1 MRIKSL
7 LISVCLLANI
17 GNTVF
22 AQFFNPL
29 TIRRGGGGNTI
40 SNIGNFGSYVY
51 VTNLGVFTD
60 GGTPLTVGGIG
71 GAGGYAVDTS
81 GNLQFYGNSTFTSQT
96 TNNFAGRVLLTNMNN
111 AISGDGAGL
120 TNISIPNNN
129 IGIRLLWSSPT
140 NIYIPKMYPADG
152 VTTLSFTNNGLVN
165 MATQWFS
172 FTIPPLLGSNSQLVF
187 SALRQTTN
195 ANQFNGNMAIYIG
208 PNTNYIG
215 YFQPFPTSSSLAQ
228 NFNFTSVLANCGSF
242 TNQITIALSPASS
255 GITNYF
261 DSTVSNTVYVGFF
274 LNGVTGYRSNDVL
287 IGFCAQEVFRP

>member
-1 MRIKSL
+1 MKNILL
-7 LISVCLLANI
+7 LILSFIALPAWSQSVQYRPTAYTAPFVSTINSAAAAQTYLGIPSSTNNALLN
-17 GNTVF
+17 G
-22 AQFFNPL
+22 
-29 TIRRGGGGNTI
+29 
-40 SNIGNFGSYVY
+40 
-51 VTNLGVFTD
+51 TN
-60 GGTPLTVGGIG
+60 
-71 GAGGYAVDTS
+71 
-81 GNLQFYGNSTFTSQT
+81 TFTG
-96 TNNFAGRVLLTNMNN
+96 TNNFTGTVLITN
-111 AISGDGAGL
+111 AASTISGNGAGL

-287 IGFCAQEVFRP
+287 IGFCAQEIYRP